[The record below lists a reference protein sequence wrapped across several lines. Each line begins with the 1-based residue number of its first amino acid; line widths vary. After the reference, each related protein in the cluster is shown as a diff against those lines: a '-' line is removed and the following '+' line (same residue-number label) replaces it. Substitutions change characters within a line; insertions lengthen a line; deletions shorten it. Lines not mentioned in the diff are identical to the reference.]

1 MVKIL
6 IITYYWPPA
15 GGPGVQR
22 WLKFVKYFRDFD
34 IEPIVYV
41 PENPTYP
48 LEDTSLLSEI
58 PEGIEVLKQPIFE
71 PYRFAQVFSKNE
83 TKTISKGIIA
93 GAAKQSFVQRL
104 LLYIRGNFFIPDARK
119 FWVKPSVTYLQK
131 YLSENKINT
140 IITTGPPHSMHL
152 IGQELKQRTGVK
164 WIADFRDPWTTIGYH
179 DKLKLT
185 KRSMQ
190 KHTSMEK
197 AVLNT
202 ADHVV
207 VTSFTT
213 KKEFKEITDT
223 PISVITNGY
232 DKESIPETVLDTTF
246 TISHI
251 GSLLSGRNP
260 KNLWKALYDLIEEN
274 KAFSS
279 VFRLQLVGAVS
290 DDVLSSI
297 REAGLS
303 DFLELKGYVPHTE
316 AIQIQRSSQVLLLIE
331 IDSKDTRCIIPGKLF
346 EYMVSTRP
354 IIAVGPKGADVS
366 RLISETNSGT
376 FFEYQEYEKIKAQ
389 ILEYFVQFQKGTLA
403 SHVIGVGRYSRKE
416 LTRVMANTIKGI
428 IDGE

>member
-1 MVKIL
+1 MKVL
-6 IITYYWPPA
+6 IVTYYWPPA

-58 PEGIEVLKQPIFE
+58 PEGVEVLKQPIFE
-71 PYRFAQVFSKNE
+71 PYRFAQVFSKKE

-93 GAAKQSFVQRL
+93 GKEKQSFIQRL

-131 YLSENKINT
+131 YLSEHKINVV
-140 IITTGPPHSMHL
+140 ITTGPPHSIHL
-152 IGQELKQRTGVK
+152 IGKELKKHTGVK
-164 WIADFRDPWTTIGYH
+164 WLTDFRDPWTTIGYH

-190 KHTSMEK
+190 KHISMEK

-213 KKEFKEITDT
+213 KEEFKGITDT

-232 DKESIPETVLDTTF
+232 DKESISKTVLDTTF

-260 KNLWKALYDLIEEN
+260 TNLWKALYDLTKEN
-274 KAFSS
+274 EAFSEA
-279 VFRLQLVGAVS
+279 FRLQLVGAVS
-290 DDVLSSI
+290 NDVLSSI
-297 REAGLS
+297 KEAGLS
-303 DFLELKGYVPHTE
+303 DFLMLKGYVPHTE

-346 EYMVSTRP
+346 EYMVSKRP
-354 IIAVGPKGADVS
+354 IIALGPAGADVS
-366 RLISETNSGT
+366 KLIFDTNSGC
-376 FFEYQEYEKIKAQ
+376 FFEYHEYEKIKTQ
-389 ILEYFVQFQKGTLA
+389 ILEYFVQFQKRTLA
-403 SHVIGVGRYSRKE
+403 SHVIGVEKYSRRE
-416 LTRVMANTIKGI
+416 LTRSISGLLKEVI
-428 IDGE
+428 IRK